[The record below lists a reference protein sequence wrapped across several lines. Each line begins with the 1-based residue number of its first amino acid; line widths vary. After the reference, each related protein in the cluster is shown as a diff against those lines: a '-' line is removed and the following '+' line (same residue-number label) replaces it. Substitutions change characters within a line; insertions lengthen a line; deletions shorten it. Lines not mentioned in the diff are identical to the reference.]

1 MQQED
6 LVSTAIVFHQRLN
19 PKLWTKGKL
28 KPQVRFH
35 LLEIAKHFVDYI
47 EIDNLGLRDIT
58 ISGSNAGYTYSRKS
72 DIDLHLIVDIPQDKK
87 QILKQLFDAK
97 KNQYNFQHDITIRNI
112 DVELYVQDA
121 EQTHTSVGIYSV
133 LDDKWLKVPSAV
145 EDKVDRAQVK
155 VKYKQYVGKVRTA
168 LRSDNLE
175 AVQKTSDDIRNLR
188 QQGLDKEGEL
198 GVENI
203 TFKVLRAKGYL
214 EQLRNHISKLK
225 AEKLS
230 LENNNEN

>member
-133 LDDKWLKVPSAV
+133 LDNKWLKVPDAV

>member
-19 PKLWTKGKL
+19 SKLWTKGKL

-188 QQGLDKEGEL
+188 QQGLDQEGEL

>member
-19 PKLWTKGKL
+19 PKLWSKGKL

-47 EIDNLGLRDIT
+47 DIDNLGLQDIT

-72 DIDLHLIVDIPQDKK
+72 DIDLHLIVDVPQDKK

-121 EQTHTSVGIYSV
+121 EQTHTSAGIYSV
-133 LDDKWLKVPSAV
+133 LDDKWLKVPDAV

-188 QQGLDKEGEL
+188 QQGLDQEGEL

>member
-19 PKLWTKGKL
+19 PKLWSKGKL

-47 EIDNLGLRDIT
+47 EIDNLGLQDIT

-133 LDDKWLKVPSAV
+133 LDDKWLKVPNAV

-155 VKYKQYVGKVRTA
+155 VKYKQYAGKVRTA

-188 QQGLDKEGEL
+188 QQGLDQEGEL

>member
-19 PKLWTKGKL
+19 PKLWSKGKL

-47 EIDNLGLRDIT
+47 EIDNLGLQDIT

-133 LDDKWLKVPSAV
+133 LDSKWLKIPDAV
-145 EDKVDRAQVK
+145 EDKVDRAEVK

-188 QQGLDKEGEL
+188 QQGLDQEGEL

>member
-19 PKLWTKGKL
+19 PKLWSKGKL

-47 EIDNLGLRDIT
+47 DIDNLGLQDIT

-121 EQTHTSVGIYSV
+121 EQTHTSAGIYSV
-133 LDDKWLKVPSAV
+133 LDDKWLKVPDAV

-188 QQGLDKEGEL
+188 QQGLEQEGEL

>member
-19 PKLWTKGKL
+19 PKLWSKGKL

-47 EIDNLGLRDIT
+47 EIDNLGLQDIT

-133 LDDKWLKVPSAV
+133 LDDNWLKVPDAV

-188 QQGLDKEGEL
+188 QQGLEQEGEL

>member
-47 EIDNLGLRDIT
+47 EIDNLGLQDIT

-188 QQGLDKEGEL
+188 QQGLDQEGEL

>member
-19 PKLWTKGKL
+19 PKLWSKGKL

-47 EIDNLGLRDIT
+47 DIDNLGLRDIT

-133 LDDKWLKVPSAV
+133 LDDKWLKVPDAV

-188 QQGLDKEGEL
+188 QQGLEQEGEL

>member
-19 PKLWTKGKL
+19 PKLWSKGKL

-47 EIDNLGLRDIT
+47 DIDHLGLQDIT

-72 DIDLHLIVDIPQDKK
+72 DIDLHLIVDVPQDKK

-121 EQTHTSVGIYSV
+121 EQLHTSAGIYSV
-133 LDDKWLKVPSAV
+133 LDDKWIKVPDTV

-188 QQGLDKEGEL
+188 QQGLEQEGEL

-225 AEKLS
+225 ADKLS

>member
-47 EIDNLGLRDIT
+47 EIDNLGLQDIT

-133 LDDKWLKVPSAV
+133 LDDKWIKVPDAV

-168 LRSDNLE
+168 LRSNNLE